1 MRTLWHVCA
10 TVRVR
15 RGETQRLSVHEAVTD
30 GSVWKGDVHL
40 LPIEP
45 ILPLLKAELARSGLV
60 IVVAPPGAGKS
71 TRLPL
76 ALLEGPD
83 GLSGKIILLEPRR
96 IAARAVAERIAL
108 ALGETVGQTVGLRVR
123 YETRVSAKTRI
134 EVVTEG
140 VFSRMIL
147 ADPALDGVEAVLFD
161 EFHERSLDA
170 DLGLAFA
177 LDSRRHLRDDLK
189 LGLLS
194 ATLDSARLAEAL
206 GGWAVIESEGR
217 SFPVDTRYLGFDPV
231 QPLEEQM
238 ARAVRRALGFSEGS
252 VLAFLPGQA
261 EILRTLQRLQDQP
274 LPENTQVWPLYGA
287 LPARDQDLALQAPAP
302 GRRKVVLATAIA
314 ETSLT
319 LEGVRVV
326 VDCGLARR
334 PSYDPATGL
343 SRLTTERVSRASADQ
358 RRGRAG
364 RTAPGICFR
373 LWDEAQ
379 TRALIAADRP
389 EILEADLAA
398 VALQMSAWGV
408 RDPAELILIDPP
420 PRAAFQE
427 ARALLQR
434 LGALS
439 DRGDLTEHGRLLT
452 ALPLPPRLAD
462 MVVRA
467 AAAGRAQDGA
477 HLAAVI
483 AERGLGG
490 AATDLAARLGRA
502 RQEASGRSR
511 DALAAATRWVKA
523 LPNDVAN
530 SKTPLSDAMLVAHAF
545 PERVAQARPGTAGG
559 FKLANGRGAQLDPA
573 DPLAKAP
580 YLAVAD
586 VAGGT
591 GRVDRILSALPLDL
605 EDLKRTFASE
615 LRHEQTLDVEA
626 GGTPR
631 VWSRVWFGELCLE
644 ERRLEAPA
652 KDVVG
657 EALLAHVK
665 GEGLAVLPWP
675 PAAHSLRAR
684 AAFLREQ
691 GVETAPDLSDGVLL
705 AEANI
710 WLLPLLTE
718 AGRLDRLRP
727 EALAEGLRN
736 LCGWTGLQL
745 LDRLAPD
752 TFQPPAGGLVPIDY
766 SAEGGPRAEVRV
778 QALFGLGVHPTVLAG
793 RMPLTL
799 ALTSPAH
806 RPIQVTNDLVGFW
819 RGSWK
824 AVRTDMK
831 GRYPKHPWPEDPMMA
846 EPTVRAKPRRPD

>member
-1 MRTLWHVCA
+1 M
-10 TVRVR
+10 
-15 RGETQRLSVHEAVTD
+15 
-30 GSVWKGDVHL
+30 

-45 ILPLLKAELARSGLV
+45 ILPLLKAELATSGLV

-96 IAARAVAERIAL
+96 IAARAVAERMAL
-108 ALGETVGQTVGLRVR
+108 ALGETVGETVGLRVR

-147 ADPALDGVEAVLFD
+147 ADPALEGVEAVLFD

-177 LDSRRHLRDDLK
+177 LDSRRHLREDLK

-194 ATLDSARLAEAL
+194 ATLDAARLAEAL
-206 GGWAVIESEGR
+206 GGWSVIESEGR
-217 SFPVDTRYLGFDPV
+217 SFPVETRYLGFDPV
-231 QPLEEQM
+231 QPLDEQM
-238 ARAVRRALGFSEGS
+238 ARAVRRALSFGEGS

-302 GRRKVVLATAIA
+302 GQRKVVLATAIA

-319 LEGVRVV
+319 LEGVRAV

-334 PSYDPATGL
+334 PRYDPATGL

-467 AAAGRAQDGA
+467 AAAGRARDGA
-477 HLAAVI
+477 HLAAII

-490 AATDLAARLGRA
+490 ATTDLAMRLGRA
-502 RQEASGRSR
+502 RQEGGGRAR
-511 DALAAATRWVKA
+511 DALAAAMRWIRA

-530 SKTPLSDAMLVAHAF
+530 SKTPLSETPPSETPLSDAMLVAHAF

-573 DPLAKAP
+573 DPLSKAP

-615 LRHEQTLDVEA
+615 LRHEQSLDVEA

-657 EALLAHVK
+657 EALLAFVK
-665 GEGLAVLPWP
+665 TEGLARLPWP
-675 PAAHSLRAR
+675 PAAHRLRAR
-684 AAFLREQ
+684 ATFLHAQ
-691 GVETAPDLSDGVLL
+691 GVETAPDLSDEALL
-705 AEANI
+705 AEAHL
-710 WLLPLLTE
+710 WLLPLLAE

-727 EALAEGLRN
+727 ETLAEGLRN
-736 LCGWTGLQL
+736 LCGWTDLQL

-752 TFQPPAGGLVPIDY
+752 TFQPPAGGPVPIDY

-778 QALFGLGVHPTVLAG
+778 QALFGLGVHPTVLEG

-806 RPIQVTNDLVGFW
+806 RPIQVTKDLVGFW

-831 GRYPKHPWPEDPMMA
+831 GRYPKHPWPEDPLMA
-846 EPTVRAKPRRPD
+846 EPTMRAKPRRPD